1 MELLSAKKGTKAGN
15 LDAMFDA
22 FRGMMRAE
30 PATNKIEVK
39 GYIYTLSNPVAN
51 VWFVHG
57 FTTEGEQVAV
67 AKFDQFD
74 L

>member
-15 LDAMFDA
+15 VDNMFDA

-30 PATNKIEVK
+30 VVTNKIEIK
-39 GYIYTLSNPVAN
+39 GYIYTLSNPVEN
-51 VWFVHG
+51 IWFVHG
-57 FTTEGEQVAV
+57 YTTEGEQVAV